1 MTLVAAVMAVSAS
14 AQVYVGGGVGIGS
27 MDNGGDN
34 NTTTYK
40 FVPEIGY
47 NFNSDWAVGTT
58 FGWKGSNHGGAKSI
72 EFSPYVRYTFFHTRF
87 INGFIDGTVGY
98 TQDYG
103 ANKRDIDHLQ
113 IGFRPGVA
121 VNLTPCLSFMTKVG
135 FVGYNHT
142 KNNNTKAKSDGWGVD
157 IDGNNVVF
165 GLYYNF

>member
-47 NFNSDWAVGTT
+47 NFNS
-58 FGWKGSNHGGAKSI
+58 
-72 EFSPYVRYTFFHTRF
+72 
-87 INGFIDGTVGY
+87 
-98 TQDYG
+98 
-103 ANKRDIDHLQ
+103 DIDHLQ